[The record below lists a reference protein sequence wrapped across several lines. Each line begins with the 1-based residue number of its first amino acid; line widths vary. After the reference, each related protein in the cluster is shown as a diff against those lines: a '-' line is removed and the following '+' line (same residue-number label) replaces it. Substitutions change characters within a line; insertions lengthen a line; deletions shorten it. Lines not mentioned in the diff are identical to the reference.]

1 MAWHWVQAI
10 GTVMRMRD
18 GNREVYRPGDWLQVQ
33 SRDLLRYQAE
43 GKIRTP
49 AEILKGTFDFMNA
62 GVLRVGATPP
72 PVLPLGDY
80 GLKQDASEYPA
91 LPWRYTLLTARAV
104 VSVQN
109 AALGFLRVEER
120 TGYDAWELAAQ
131 LQNDYPMAEERG
143 TPEERALTLA
153 TLGDLRLP
161 LYDTTLLWV
170 RRTEATLDLIGAWT
184 EELRSGADRDQSF
197 LRALYTRRVLVAT
210 LPPAWV
216 GASLVPEMRR

>member
-62 GVLRVGATPP
+62 GVLRVGTPPP

-80 GLKQDASEYPA
+80 GLKQDAGEYPV
-91 LPWRYTLLTARAV
+91 LPWRYTLLTTRAT
-104 VSVQN
+104 VSAQN
-109 AALGFLRVEER
+109 AALGFLRIEAQE
-120 TGYDAWELAAQ
+120 GWDAFEMAAQ
-131 LQNDYPMAEERG
+131 LKSGYPLAEATG

-153 TLGDLRLP
+153 TLGDLRIP
-161 LYDTTLLWV
+161 MYDTSLLWV
-170 RRTEATLDLIGAWT
+170 RRTEATLDLIGAWA
-184 EELRSGADRDQSF
+184 EELRRGADRDHAF
-197 LRALYTRRVLVAT
+197 LRVLYTRHVLLAT
-210 LPPAWV
+210 LPPEWV
-216 GASLVPEMRR
+216 GAEMRPQL